1 MVRFYAVY
9 CCQKN
14 CMGFTMKEAISAR
27 SKVKTPCE
35 DLIILPRD
43 VQKHLK
49 NAGEAELKV
58 IIYLFANPE
67 YTPGE
72 AARELGLSVSEVE
85 AAVAFWRGAGII
97 EFTDAKASKKAA
109 ASNISLYQNY
119 DSEILSSAV
128 EKDSEFRELCNT
140 ISDVTERILNK
151 NDYNSLF
158 YLYDY
163 VGLPSDLICGI
174 AQYCKQE
181 KKFSMQYMMKTA
193 LGMYEDGIDSY
204 EKLEQLLA
212 RKEKAKSGIGML
224 RKLCGM
230 GDRELSVKENE
241 FVNNWFVKW
250 DMPYELIKLAYDKT
264 VDNTGKVQ
272 FSYMNSILKCWY
284 ENGYRTEEDVRAG
297 DKKEC
302 VESSFD
308 ADEFFEAAVKRTMN
322 T

>member
-1 MVRFYAVY
+1 MDIY
-9 CCQKN
+9 
-14 CMGFTMKEAISAR
+14 MKETISAR

-35 DLIILPRD
+35 NLIILPREA
-43 VQKHLK
+43 QKHLK

-58 IIYLFANPE
+58 LIYLFANAD
-67 YTPGE
+67 YTAGE

-85 AAVAFWRGAGII
+85 AAVAFWRGAGIV
-97 EFTDAKASKKAA
+97 ELTNAKDEKKNT
-109 ASNISLYQNY
+109 SNINLYQSY
-119 DSEILSSAV
+119 DSEVLSSAV
-128 EKDSEFRELCNT
+128 EKDGEFKELCNT
-140 ISDVTERILNK
+140 IGDLTERLLNK

-163 VGLPSDLICGI
+163 VGLPADLICGI

-193 LGMYEDGIDSY
+193 LGMYEEGIDSY

-212 RKEKAKSGIGML
+212 RKEKAKNGVGML

-230 GDRELSVKENE
+230 GDRALSVKENE
-241 FVNNWFVKW
+241 FTNNWFIKW
-250 DMPYELIKLAYDKT
+250 DMPFELIKLAYDKT

-284 ENGYRTEEDVRAG
+284 ENGYKTEEDVKAG

-308 ADEFFEAAVKRTMN
+308 ADEFFEAAVKRSLT

>member
-1 MVRFYAVY
+1 MD
-9 CCQKN
+9 N
-14 CMGFTMKEAISAR
+14 NMKEAIAAR

-35 DLIILPRD
+35 DLIILPRE

-49 NAGEAELKV
+49 NATDVELKV
-58 IIYLFANPE
+58 LIYLFANPDD
-67 YTPGE
+67 TPGE
-72 AARELGLSVSEVE
+72 AARELGFTVGDVE

-97 EFTDAKASKKAA
+97 ELTGTKESKKNT
-109 ASNISLYQNY
+109 SNISLYQNY
-119 DSEILSSAV
+119 DSDVLSNAL

-140 ISDVTERILNK
+140 IGDLTERILNK
-151 NDYNSLF
+151 NDYNSLY

-163 VGLPSDLICGI
+163 VGLPADLICGI
-174 AQYCKQE
+174 AQYCMQE

-193 LGMYEDGIDSY
+193 LGMYDEGIDTY

-212 RKEKAKSGIGML
+212 KKEKAKTGIGML

-230 GDRELSVKENE
+230 GDRELSAKEAE
-241 FVNNWFVKW
+241 YANNWFIRW
-250 DMPYELIKLAYDKT
+250 DMPFELIKLAYDKT
-264 VDNTGKVQ
+264 VDNTGKVK

-284 ENGYRTEEDVRAG
+284 ENGYRTVEDVKNG

-308 ADEFFEAAVKRTMN
+308 ADEFFEAAVKRTMS

>member
-1 MVRFYAVY
+1 MNQTIA
-9 CCQKN
+9 
-14 CMGFTMKEAISAR
+14 AR
-27 SKVKTPCE
+27 TKVKTPCE
-35 DLIILPRD
+35 DLIILPRA

-49 NAGEAELKV
+49 NAGETELKV
-58 IIYLFANPE
+58 LIYLFANPDF
-67 YTPGE
+67 TAGE
-72 AARELGLSVSEVE
+72 AARELGLTVSEVE
-85 AAVAFWRGAGII
+85 AAVAFWRGAGVV
-97 EFTDAKASKKAA
+97 ELTSAKEAKKSSA
-109 ASNISLYQNY
+109 NISLYQNY
-119 DSEILSSAV
+119 DSDVLSNAI
-128 EKDSEFRELCNT
+128 EKDGEFRELCNAVG
-140 ISDVTERILNK
+140 DLTERILNK
-151 NDYNSLF
+151 NDYNSLY

-163 VGLPSDLICGI
+163 VGLPADLICGI

-193 LGMYEDGIDSY
+193 LGMYEEGIDTY

-212 RKEKAKSGIGML
+212 KKEKAKTGIGML

-230 GDRELSVKENE
+230 GDRELSAKENE
-241 FVNNWFVKW
+241 YVNNWFIRW
-250 DMPYELIKLAYDKT
+250 DMPFDLIKLAYDKT
-264 VDNTGKVQ
+264 VDNTGKVK

-284 ENGYRTEEDVRAG
+284 ENGYRTAEDVAAG

>member
-1 MVRFYAVY
+1 
-9 CCQKN
+9 
-14 CMGFTMKEAISAR
+14 MGITMKEAVTAR

-35 DLIILPRD
+35 SLIILPRE

-49 NAGEAELKV
+49 NASESELKV
-58 IIYLFANPE
+58 LIYLFANPD
-67 YTPGE
+67 YTSGE
-72 AARELGLSVSEVE
+72 ASRELGISVSDVE
-85 AAVAFWRGAGII
+85 AAVAFWRGAGIV
-97 EFTDAKASKKAA
+97 ELATASASKKTPPA
-109 ASNISLYQNY
+109 NVSLYQNY
-119 DSEILSSAV
+119 DSEVLSAAV
-128 EKDSEFRELCNT
+128 EKDGEFRELCNAVG
-140 ISDVTERILNK
+140 DLTERLLNK
-151 NDYNSLF
+151 NDYNSLY

-163 VGLPSDLICGI
+163 VGLPADLICGI

-212 RKEKAKSGIGML
+212 RKEKARSSINML

-230 GDRELSVKENE
+230 GDRELSAKENE
-241 FVNNWFVKW
+241 FANNWFFKW
-250 DMPYELIKLAYDKT
+250 DMPFELIKMAYDKT

-284 ENGYRTEEDVRAG
+284 ENGYKTEEDVKAG
-297 DKKEC
+297 DKKDC
-302 VESSFD
+302 LESSFD
-308 ADEFFEAAVKRTMN
+308 ADEFFEAAIKRTMS